1 MGMRK
6 ADDTVNAK
14 PRLPQGYGPLFII
27 RDRGSVQHPTLD
39 KQQKI
44 NHAKCSN
51 GLCKI
56 YGCLE
61 GPTK

>member
-1 MGMRK
+1 M
-6 ADDTVNAK
+6 NAK
-14 PRLPQGYGPLFII
+14 PRLPQAYGPLCII

-61 GPTK
+61 GPTQ

>member
-1 MGMRK
+1 MRK
-6 ADDTVNAK
+6 ADDTVNTK
-14 PRLPQGYGPLFII
+14 PRLPQGHGPLFLI
-27 RDRGSVQHPTLD
+27 RGLGSVQHLALD
-39 KQQKI
+39 KQHKI
-44 NHAKCSN
+44 NHVKCSN